1 MCLFHKLLIYKPI
14 PHFQVTLIFKSTWTQ
29 KCYCRN
35 SLQYILTKYSWFTK
49 KHHKKQ
55 KQKHK
60 YHIFTFSAMIFLIT
74 CKFRWLSLIS
84 LYLYILLKNLILIA
98 IIYWLLCT
106 KHIYMQ
112 QVYKVHDKR
121 LWRISSY
128 ILKNIRSCIVKKK
141 KNQKALPV

>member
-14 PHFQVTLIFKSTWTQ
+14 THFQVTLIFKSTWTQ

-35 SLQYILTKYSWFTK
+35 SLRYILTKYSWFTK

-55 KQKHK
+55 KLKHK
-60 YHIFTFSAMIFLIT
+60 YHIFIFSAMIFLT
-74 CKFRWLSLIS
+74 MCKFRWLSLIS

-106 KHIYMQ
+106 KHTLCNKSTKCMT
-112 QVYKVHDKR
+112 R

-128 ILKNIRSCIVKKK
+128 ILKNIRSCMVKKK
-141 KNQKALPV
+141 KKKVLPV